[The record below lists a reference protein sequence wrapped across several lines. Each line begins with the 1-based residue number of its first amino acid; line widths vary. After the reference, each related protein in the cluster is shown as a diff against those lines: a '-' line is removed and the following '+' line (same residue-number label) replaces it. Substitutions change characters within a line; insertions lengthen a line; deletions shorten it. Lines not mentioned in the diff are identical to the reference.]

1 MTAKEIR
8 NMTDSE
14 IKEAWKIINKSC
26 DNHENYED
34 ETISQRRH
42 REWYQ
47 DTIYYEFNKRSK

>member
-1 MTAKEIR
+1 
-8 NMTDSE
+8 MTDSE